1 MIRLSYSVLFLLML
15 TACQQQ
21 VPSKPKEETT
31 RPKTSFSTEET
42 REMLRQERQVMEGV
56 FQELNLT
63 PQRTG
68 TGLMYCKVVNGAG
81 APARNEDEVQLRRD
95 ILLPDGT
102 FIDRLEGV
110 FLVGR
115 DSKLELG
122 IHEGLLLT
130 SAGDSVVFVLPSHL
144 AYGMTGDGQ
153 RIPPGSPLVV
163 YLKLK
168 TIQR

>member
-1 MIRLSYSVLFLLML
+1 MKGTLILGIALL
-15 TACQQQ
+15 TACQPQ
-21 VPSKPKEETT
+21 VPSKQAEEAPQ
-31 RPKTSFSTEET
+31 PKTSFSTEET
-42 REMLRQERQVMEGV
+42 REMLRKERQVMEGV

-63 PQRTG
+63 PERTG
-68 TGLMYCKVVNGAG
+68 TGLMYAKVVRGEG
-81 APARNEDEVQLRRD
+81 ETARNEDEVALSRD
-95 ILLPDGT
+95 VLLPDGT
-102 FIDRLEGV
+102 FIDRVDGV
-110 FLVGR
+110 FTVGR

-144 AYGMTGDGQ
+144 AYGMTGDAG

-168 TIQR
+168 TIRK